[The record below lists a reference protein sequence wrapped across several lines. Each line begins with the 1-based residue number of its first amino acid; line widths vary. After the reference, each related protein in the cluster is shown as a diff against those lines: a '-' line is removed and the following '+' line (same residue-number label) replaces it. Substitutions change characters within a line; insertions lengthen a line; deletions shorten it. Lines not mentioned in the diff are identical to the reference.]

1 MNISNITNKNTY
13 INDNINANKNEVPVE
28 KNNILKVE
36 NIYKPD
42 TENKIN
48 NEYVEKISSLS
59 RGNISDTSDFN
70 EGVINIITD
79 DVTQIKYGFQIFRL
93 KGNADSL
100 TVGDMAAYM
109 YNQNKVSSSIDYASK
124 MLGKGMNKN
133 SDTYKSDP
141 ALFDAVSNDKTGLAR
156 YVAELYFR
164 ATAPD
169 NFKKFS
175 NNLDKYE
182 NVKLKDL
189 SPESLHNL
197 MIAKETGDIEIFNQV
212 LNNLKLKENNLIDI
226 NSLQKSYS
234 SLKKDIQNKPSVEKQ
249 QSILE
254 SARQKIF
261 DKFLKK

>member
-1 MNISNITNKNTY
+1 MNISSITNKNTY
-13 INDNINANKNEVPVE
+13 INDNINANKNEVPIE

-59 RGNISDTSDFN
+59 RGNMPDTSDFN

-93 KGNADSL
+93 KGNTDSL

-156 YVAELYFR
+156 YIAELYFMV
-164 ATAPD
+164 TAP
-169 NFKKFS
+169 NEFEKFS
-175 NNLDKYE
+175 NNLEKYE
-182 NVKLKDL
+182 NTKLKDL

-226 NSLQKSYS
+226 NSLQRSYS
-234 SLKKDIQNKPSVEKQ
+234 TLKKDIQNKPSVEKQ

-254 SARQKIF
+254 SARQMIF

>member
-13 INDNINANKNEVPVE
+13 INDNINANKNEVPIE

-59 RGNISDTSDFN
+59 RGNI
-70 EGVINIITD
+70 TD

-93 KGNADSL
+93 KGNTDSL

-109 YNQNKVSSSIDYASK
+109 YNQNKVSSSMDYASK
-124 MLGKGMNKN
+124 MLGEGMNKN
-133 SDTYKSDP
+133 SDTYKNDP
-141 ALFDAVSNDKTGLAR
+141 ALFNALENDKTGLAR
-156 YVAELYFR
+156 YIAELYFR
-164 ATAPD
+164 ATAPN

-212 LNNLKLKENNLIDI
+212 LNNLKLKENNLVDI
-226 NSLQKSYS
+226 NLLQKSYS
-234 SLKKDIQNKPSVEKQ
+234 SLKKDIQNKPSVDEQ
-249 QSILE
+249 QSILDA
-254 SARQKIF
+254 ARQKIF
-261 DKFLKK
+261 NKFLKK

>member
-1 MNISNITNKNTY
+1 MNISNITTNNSTV
-13 INDNINANKNEVPVE
+13 NENISKKQQPLQ
-28 KNNILKVE
+28 NNIIKPE
-36 NIYKPD
+36 NIYKQD

-48 NEYVEKISSLS
+48 EEYVKKISSLS
-59 RGNISDTSDFN
+59 RGDIPDTSGFN

-79 DVTQIKYGFQIFRL
+79 NVTQIKYGFQIFRL
-93 KGNADSL
+93 KGNTDSL

-109 YNQNKVSSSIDYASK
+109 YNQNKVSSSMDYASK
-124 MLGKGMNKN
+124 MLGEGMNKN
-133 SDTYKSDP
+133 SDTYKNDP
-141 ALFDAVSNDKTGLAR
+141 ALFDAVENDKTGLAR

-234 SLKKDIQNKPSVEKQ
+234 SLKKDIQNKPSVNEQ

-254 SARQKIF
+254 AARQTIF
-261 DKFLKK
+261 NKFLKK